1 MTSPYLNACPRTEAE
16 YTAELQLMVSGVT
29 ASVQSAKR
37 LRVKAL
43 LEKLN
48 KAVDERYD
56 DGLPLDLYER
66 GDLIRARSAIN
77 RILERGK

>member
-1 MTSPYLNACPRTEAE
+1 MTSPYLNTCPRTEAE
-16 YTAELQLMVSGVT
+16 YREELQLMVSGVQ

-77 RILERGK
+77 RILERAI